1 MPREE
6 AIEKIADLLG
16 NFRTAMLTLHSR
28 ETGNLHARPMALQQ
42 ERFDGS
48 LYFFTRK
55 ETEKVGDLQA
65 DAHANVTMSSTEKN
79 SYLSLNGTAR
89 TLDDRAKIEA
99 LWNPFAEAWYPDGK
113 DDPSLTLLVVDVEGA
128 EYWDGP
134 SSKVVMMAR
143 MAKALVTNTSADDS
157 GENRTMAL

>member
-1 MPREE
+1 MYKR
-6 AIEKIADLLG
+6 
-16 NFRTAMLTLHSR
+16 
-28 ETGNLHARPMALQQ
+28 Q
-42 ERFDGS
+42 
-48 LYFFTRK
+48 
-55 ETEKVGDLQA
+55 
-65 DAHANVTMSSTEKN
+65 
-79 SYLSLNGTAR
+79 
-89 TLDDRAKIEA
+89 
-99 LWNPFAEAWYPDGK
+99 GK